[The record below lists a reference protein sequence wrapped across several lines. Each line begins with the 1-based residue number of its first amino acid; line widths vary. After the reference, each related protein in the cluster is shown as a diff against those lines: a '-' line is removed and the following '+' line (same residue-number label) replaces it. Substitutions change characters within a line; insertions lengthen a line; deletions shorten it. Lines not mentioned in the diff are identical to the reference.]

1 MHKRRLYTFFLGLLT
16 LSIGLLSVHPSGNEP
31 PAARADA
38 TLRRRVNVPY
48 NPLGVS
54 SPSSTN
60 AIFWFGQVTP
70 TANYADVRMIYSEQE
85 LHVTLHIFDR
95 QIWYDTSPADGDLLS
110 WDATAL
116 YLDLAGPVAVGLS
129 STSYRFVAQLNH
141 WEPRSEYQ
149 AVYQG
154 SASGW
159 VQADLDFSTVTGW
172 RGVAPNSPEDA
183 RGWVVTYSIPFAS
196 LGLSRAPREGTEWKL
211 ALAIHD
217 RDDAAGTPI
226 TPQTWPETTDFA
238 QLSSWGGLHFGIPRY
253 IPPRTISID
262 EVIVR
267 HGLNGAV
274 VEDAPVGGHTLCG
287 HPFSP
292 SYFPGW
298 GSAVHQKVYT
308 PVDQFNIQN
317 QWDVA
322 DWPCYSKFYV
332 TFPLH
337 SIPPHRAIVSATLTL
352 HQFGNTFPT
361 EATPSEIQI
370 LSIGEAW
377 QEGTITWNNAPL
389 ATENGLRTTV
399 YPLASM
405 AGWPGIPYSWD
416 VSREV
421 AQAYASGQPLRLALY
436 SADGTYHAGKYFS
449 SSEAGEWNEVARPTL
464 TIRYGIEVAPA
475 TYEHNIHL
483 PYVEAGP

>member
-1 MHKRRLYTFFLGLLT
+1 M
-16 LSIGLLSVHPSGNEP
+16 SSQSV
-31 PAARADA
+31 
-38 TLRRRVNVPY
+38 
-48 NPLGVS
+48 GVS

-159 VQADLDFSTVTGW
+159 VQRELAFSTTTGW

-226 TPQTWPETTDFA
+226 TPRPGPRPPISRN
-238 QLSSWGGLHFGIPRY
+238 SSWGGLHFGIPRY

-274 VEDAPVGGHTLCG
+274 VEDAPVGGHTFAAIRFRPAIFPVG
-287 HPFSP
+287 AAPFTRKSTRRSISLISRTSGMWP
-292 SYFPGW
+292 TG
-298 GSAVHQKVYT
+298 
-308 PVDQFNIQN
+308 PV
-317 QWDVA
+317 
-322 DWPCYSKFYV
+322 
-332 TFPLH
+332 
-337 SIPPHRAIVSATLTL
+337 
-352 HQFGNTFPT
+352 
-361 EATPSEIQI
+361 TPS
-370 LSIGEAW
+370 S
-377 QEGTITWNNAPL
+377 T
-389 ATENGLRTTV
+389 
-399 YPLASM
+399 
-405 AGWPGIPYSWD
+405 
-416 VSREV
+416 
-421 AQAYASGQPLRLALY
+421 
-436 SADGTYHAGKYFS
+436 
-449 SSEAGEWNEVARPTL
+449 
-464 TIRYGIEVAPA
+464 
-475 TYEHNIHL
+475 
-483 PYVEAGP
+483 

>member
-1 MHKRRLYTFFLGLLT
+1 M
-16 LSIGLLSVHPSGNEP
+16 
-31 PAARADA
+31 
-38 TLRRRVNVPY
+38 
-48 NPLGVS
+48 
-54 SPSSTN
+54 
-60 AIFWFGQVTP
+60 
-70 TANYADVRMIYSEQE
+70 
-85 LHVTLHIFDR
+85 
-95 QIWYDTSPADGDLLS
+95 
-110 WDATAL
+110 
-116 YLDLAGPVAVGLS
+116 
-129 STSYRFVAQLNH
+129 
-141 WEPRSEYQ
+141 
-149 AVYQG
+149 
-154 SASGW
+154 
-159 VQADLDFSTVTGW
+159 
-172 RGVAPNSPEDA
+172 
-183 RGWVVTYSIPFAS
+183 
-196 LGLSRAPREGTEWKL
+196 
-211 ALAIHD
+211 
-217 RDDAAGTPI
+217 
-226 TPQTWPETTDFA
+226 
-238 QLSSWGGLHFGIPRY
+238 
-253 IPPRTISID
+253 
-262 EVIVR
+262 
-267 HGLNGAV
+267 
-274 VEDAPVGGHTLCG
+274 
-287 HPFSP
+287 
-292 SYFPGW
+292 
-298 GSAVHQKVYT
+298 
-308 PVDQFNIQN
+308 
-317 QWDVA
+317 A

-332 TFPLH
+332 TLPLH